1 MTQHNPLDPNWTR
14 EELDG
19 YLQDRYVTQQDLAA
33 QTNLQ
38 SGYIDQL
45 VKAGCVPGPSYE
57 MRNRE
62 ELYAYINSKVNTI
75 SVQPIARYFAKD
87 VIAWIELIRPRLGD
101 GSLENLGKIIEGE
114 LRSDFLKGLDLH
126 GAAKIG
132 YEGFVAPD
140 GAIDN
145 DGMEE
150 HYNEYI
156 WPNWREGTWG
166 ICVYDSENMQNVARK
181 TIAVNRLKLLTDDGS
196 KTAYSK
202 SEADEVRRAMIEYDA
217 IVPPF
222 SPHDRHESSRARL
235 VESLA
240 HLVGYDLS

>member
-1 MTQHNPLDPNWTR
+1 MCP
-14 EELDG
+14 EC
-19 YLQDRYVTQQDLAA
+19 A
-33 QTNLQ
+33 
-38 SGYIDQL
+38 
-45 VKAGCVPGPSYE
+45 
-57 MRNRE
+57 
-62 ELYAYINSKVNTI
+62 
-75 SVQPIARYFAKD
+75 
-87 VIAWIELIRPRLGD
+87 
-101 GSLENLGKIIEGE
+101 
-114 LRSDFLKGLDLH
+114 
-126 GAAKIG
+126 
-132 YEGFVAPD
+132 
-140 GAIDN
+140 
-145 DGMEE
+145 
-150 HYNEYI
+150 
-156 WPNWREGTWG
+156 TWG